1 MPGGLTARTAARRT
15 VPPEVIRIEEAT
27 DPRRR
32 ARLQALSRRPT
43 ASSRLR
49 AHLAQIAELQKF
61 RQPSEMPTVDDP
73 PTVRDEEPRPTVSV
87 PATAH

>member
-1 MPGGLTARTAARRT
+1 
-15 VPPEVIRIEEAT
+15 
-27 DPRRR
+27 
-32 ARLQALSRRPT
+32 
-43 ASSRLR
+43 LR